1 MLKSIN
7 SINFQFSGAATAI
20 SGVLFMSLP
29 IPIIVGHFGDEMAE
43 LVKKEK
49 AMQRREKREEG
60 ILREQEIAKNDELL
74 IAEAKSRLQSSRPVT
89 VQPKSAQSKSAI
101 MNHHIFENID

>member
-1 MLKSIN
+1 
-7 SINFQFSGAATAI
+7 
-20 SGVLFMSLP
+20 MSLP

-60 ILREQEIAKNDELL
+60 ILREQEIAKNDHLL
-74 IAEAKSRLQSSRPVT
+74 IIEAKNRLKGTRPVT
-89 VQPKSAQSKSAI
+89 VQPKSA
-101 MNHHIFENID
+101 MGNHHKFENID

>member
-1 MLKSIN
+1 M
-7 SINFQFSGAATAI
+7 TAI

-49 AMQRREKREEG
+49 AMNRREKREAG
-60 ILREQEIAKNDELL
+60 ILKEEELIKEDL
-74 IAEAKSRLQSSRPVT
+74 IILAEAKSKSRGTSCPST
-89 VQPKSAQSKSAI
+89 TQPKSVASGE
-101 MNHHIFENID
+101 MNNHIKVD

>member
-1 MLKSIN
+1 M
-7 SINFQFSGAATAI
+7 TAI

-49 AMQRREKREEG
+49 AMKRREKREAG
-60 ILREQEIAKNDELL
+60 ILREEEIIKEDMIIL
-74 IAEAKSRLQSSRPVT
+74 AEAKSKLRRTSDPVT
-89 VQPKSAQSKSAI
+89 TQPKSVATAE
-101 MNHHIFENID
+101 MNHHNHHVMNIAKNSPFTR